1 MPSKR
6 LQWDLAGEHFYETG
20 VDHGVLYVKA
30 DSGTGYDAG
39 VAWNGLTAVTESPE
53 GAEVTAIYADNI
65 KYLNLRSA
73 EEFNATIEAYTYPD
87 EFEVCDGSAELAGG
101 VKIGQQSRKTFAF
114 CYRTK
119 IGNDV
124 NSELGYKIHI
134 IYGASAAP
142 SERAYATVND
152 SPEAIT
158 FSWEIST
165 VPVEVTGHKPTAHVE
180 IDSTKFNTEALQ
192 AKLALI
198 EAALFGAETDGQV
211 TAISAVVPAFTGDPM
226 LLMPSEILALI
237 NAQ

>member
-1 MPSKR
+1 MAKK
-6 LQWDLAGEHFYETG
+6 LEWDKAGEHFYETG

-30 DSGTGYDAG
+30 DEGTGYNAG

-119 IGNDV
+119 VGNDV
-124 NSELGYKIHI
+124 DSDLGYKIHI

-142 SERAYATVND
+142 SERAYATIND

-165 VPVEVTGHKPTAHVE
+165 VPVDVEGHKPTAHVE
-180 IDSTKFNTEALQ
+180 IDSTKFNTEALK
-192 AKLALI
+192 AKLALV
-198 EAALFGAETDGQV
+198 EAALYGTDTEAQV
-211 TAISAVVPAFTGDPM
+211 TAISAVITGFTGEPT
-226 LLMPSEILALI
+226 LLTPKQIVDLI
-237 NAQ
+237 QAK